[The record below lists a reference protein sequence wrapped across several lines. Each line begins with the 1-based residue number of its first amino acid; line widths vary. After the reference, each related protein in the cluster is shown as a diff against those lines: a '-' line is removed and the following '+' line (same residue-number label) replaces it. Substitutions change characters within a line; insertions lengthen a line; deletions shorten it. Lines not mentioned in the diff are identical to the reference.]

1 MRNQIFMPTLLAI
14 TVLLGCKKEVDN
26 SDGQLQEPSANSV
39 TKVNSMLV
47 PSQVCD
53 VLSFKNQAP
62 GLDIFNV
69 TTDLGMPVTLIS
81 GISAPAIMN
90 SGAPYASNLDMGTP
104 NIMYPGGVGKADP
117 GRCDG
122 GASNQSA
129 LGHLLILQRPNFFS
143 RPDEADLN
151 SPDSWIELTFP
162 GAVTVNA
169 IKVIDVESEE
179 NEGGTVALYNESGW
193 IKSIPIP
200 PTCSNGV
207 LSINLEG
214 TANVKK
220 IRLNIRGSMGFDDL
234 SFCIPRY
241 FPCTYTQ
248 GYWKNHSEAWPVSSL
263 VLGTN
268 GQRYSKSQLIAIL
281 KTPVRGNGL
290 ISLAHQLIAAKL
302 NEANGADPSAVSTY
316 LMQADQMIGKLT
328 IPGGVLPTA
337 LTSGL
342 TNHLDS
348 YNNGITGPGHCE

>member
-1 MRNQIFMPTLLAI
+1 MRNQITAATLLAVI
-14 TVLLGCKKEVDN
+14 LLIGCSKEIRDN
-26 SDGQLQEPSANSV
+26 ESLYQSGPFSSTASV
-39 TKVNSMLV
+39 TSTLATPQN
-47 PSQVCD
+47 CD
-53 VLSFKNQAP
+53 LLSFKNQGP
-62 GLDIFNV
+62 GLNIFSV
-69 TTDLGMPVTLIS
+69 TTDLGMTVTLTS

-90 SGAPYASNLDMGTP
+90 SGAPYAFNLDMGTP

-122 GASNQSA
+122 GASNNSA
-129 LGHLLILQRPNFFS
+129 LGHLLILQRPNFSS

-162 GAVTVNA
+162 SAVTVNA

-179 NEGGTVALYNESGW
+179 SEGGTVALYSGAGW

-200 PTCSNGV
+200 ATCSNGV

-220 IRLNIRGSMGFDDL
+220 VRLNIRGSMGFDDL
-234 SFCIPRY
+234 SFCMPPS

-248 GYWKNHSEAWPVSSL
+248 GYWKNHPDAWPVSSL

-268 GQRYSKSQLIAIL
+268 GKSYTKSQLIAIL

-290 ISLAHQLIAAKL
+290 ISLAYQLIAAKL
-302 NEANGADPSAVSTY
+302 NVANGADPSAVAAYIT
-316 LMQADQMIGKLT
+316 QADQMIGSLT
-328 IPGGVLPTA
+328 IPNGMLPTA

-342 TNHLDS
+342 AGQLDA
-348 YNNGITGPGHCE
+348 YNNGKIGPGHCE